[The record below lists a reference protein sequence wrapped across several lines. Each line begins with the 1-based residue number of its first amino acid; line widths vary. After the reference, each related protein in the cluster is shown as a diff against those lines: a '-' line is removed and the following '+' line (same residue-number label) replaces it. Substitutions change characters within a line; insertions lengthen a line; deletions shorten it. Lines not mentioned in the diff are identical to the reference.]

1 MMKKSFSLAVYR
13 EESLFCCILG
23 YAVLAFYR
31 NRSTINLQGYNH
43 CFLQE
48 RNEDTR

>member
-1 MMKKSFSLAVYR
+1 MMKNSFSLAVYR

-31 NRSTINLQGYNH
+31 NRSTIKPPGLPPL
-43 CFLQE
+43 FLAGE
-48 RNEDTR
+48 E